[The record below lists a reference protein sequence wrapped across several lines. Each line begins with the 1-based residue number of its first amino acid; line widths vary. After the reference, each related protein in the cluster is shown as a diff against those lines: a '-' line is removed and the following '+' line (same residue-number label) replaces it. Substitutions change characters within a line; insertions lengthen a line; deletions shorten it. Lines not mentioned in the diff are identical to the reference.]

1 MSDVAFC
8 MAEYDHHLRLMHN
21 AILVGDD
28 EAWAAEGELASKY
41 WRAFMGAE
49 YVIQKQIKEAENAAN

>member
-1 MSDVAFC
+1 MNDVAFC

-28 EAWAAEGELASKY
+28 EAWAAEGELASRY
-41 WRAFMGAE
+41 WKRLMVE
-49 YVIQKQIKEAENAAN
+49 YAQLKEAENAAN